1 MCVCSFVNKTFLNV
15 RKMVVS
21 EKKKKEDRRTQRT
34 KRLLLHALVGL
45 ILEKRYDSITVQD
58 ILDRADVGR
67 STFYA
72 HFTDKEDLLLNS
84 YQHVFYWLQKQLEK
98 DETDRIAPS
107 LDLFQHV
114 QDMHK
119 LYLALVRSRKID
131 LFYKQGQKFLFGI
144 IEKRI
149 NSLTKEKE
157 KPSIPVPILANHLAG
172 SLIAMLKWW
181 LENNMPHTAEKM
193 DEIYHTLVMRG
204 VWAEREEN

>member
-1 MCVCSFVNKTFLNV
+1 M
-15 RKMVVS
+15 S
-21 EKKKKEDRRTQRT
+21 EKKKKEDRRSRRT
-34 KRLLLHALVGL
+34 KQLLTHALIEL

-72 HFTDKEDLLLNS
+72 HFTDKEDLLLS
-84 YQHVFYWLQKQLEK
+84 GYQHVFYWLQKRLEQ
-98 DETDRIAPS
+98 DETERIAPS

-114 QDMHK
+114 QAMHK
-119 LYLALVRSRKID
+119 LYLALVRSQKVD
-131 LFYKQGQKFLFGI
+131 MFYKQGQKFLFGI

-149 NSLTKEKE
+149 NSLRDEK
-157 KPSIPVPILANHLAG
+157 KIPPIPVAILANHLSG

-193 DEIYHTLVMRG
+193 DEIYHALVMRG
-204 VWAEREEN
+204 VWAETEES

>member
-1 MCVCSFVNKTFLNV
+1 MS
-15 RKMVVS
+15 VS
-21 EKKKKEDRRTQRT
+21 EKKKKEDRRSRRT
-34 KRLLLHALVGL
+34 RQLLQHTLIGL
-45 ILEKRYDSITVQD
+45 ILEKRYDSITVKD

-84 YQHVFYWLQKQLEK
+84 YQQVFYWLQKRLEK

-107 LDLFQHV
+107 LDLFQHI
-114 QDMHK
+114 QSHHK

-131 LFYKQGQKFLFGI
+131 LFYKHGQKVLCCV

-149 NSLTKEKE
+149 NSLMDRGEN
-157 KPSIPVPILANHLAG
+157 PSIPVPILSNHLAG
-172 SLIAMLKWW
+172 SLFTMLKWW

-193 DEIYHTLVMRG
+193 DGIYHGLVMQG
-204 VWAEREEN
+204 VWAKIKDQ